1 MSLPYREEC
10 WFLLIALPPN
20 HFREVSCRY
29 HTIIPK
35 EIILYARL
43 LEIYVRSVGCCILA
57 YLEVLDLVDRV
68 VLFGVGVMKF

>member
-20 HFREVSCRY
+20 HFREVSWRY

-43 LEIYVRSVGCCILA
+43 LEIYVRSVGC
-57 YLEVLDLVDRV
+57 LE
-68 VLFGVGVMKF
+68 